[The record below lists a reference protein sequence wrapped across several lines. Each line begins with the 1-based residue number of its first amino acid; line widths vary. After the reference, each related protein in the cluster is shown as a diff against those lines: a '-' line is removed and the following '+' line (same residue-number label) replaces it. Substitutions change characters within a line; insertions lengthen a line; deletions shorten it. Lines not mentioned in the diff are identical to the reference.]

1 MKTTLL
7 FGTLIL
13 MLNAPSVA
21 QSRFSLAPAYWFNY
35 NPYSSKT
42 TYTYNGSP
50 TQILASGHSI
60 ISSFGL
66 TARYRFNPRWDV
78 SVGALYYRDAN
89 HNKSPLGPYGEL
101 APFISKGWQLPLLV
115 NFRLTDRRLS
125 PYFSTGIIF
134 ARSNTFTAR
143 PVTTDGIV
151 GVGLIYRFDAG
162 LSLLVQPTASY
173 GFYRP
178 SSDAVYT
185 LTQYSSYSLGLQ
197 TQLIWSF

>member
-1 MKTTLL
+1 MKASLL
-7 FGTLIL
+7 FGALIL

-35 NPYSSKT
+35 NPYSSQA
-42 TYTYNGSP
+42 TYTYNGST
-50 TQILASGHSI
+50 TQILASGYSI
-60 ISSFGL
+60 VSSFGL

-78 SVGALYYRDAN
+78 SIGALYYRDAN
-89 HNKSPLGPYGEL
+89 YNKSPQGPYGDF

-115 NFRLTDRRLS
+115 NYRLTDRRLS
-125 PYFSTGIIF
+125 PYFSTGVIF
-134 ARSNTFTAR
+134 ARSSTFTGR
-143 PVTTDGIV
+143 PITTDGVV
-151 GVGLIYRFDAG
+151 GVGLIYRLDAG

-173 GFYRP
+173 SFYRP
-178 SSDAVYT
+178 ASDAVYT